1 MKMISEKNYRQ
12 KMDEEVAPFL
22 HQNRYSGIFRPK
34 GDSGL
39 YYERYGGQA
48 EQVVVIVHG
57 FSESA
62 EKYVEM
68 IYYFLQAGYRVYIF
82 DVRGHGRSARAVEDL
97 SMVHVDHYEQYLWD
111 LAYFT
116 EKIVKAENLNARL
129 YLYAHSMGG
138 GIGAAFLE
146 QYPEVFSKAVL
157 SSPMIRP
164 QTGEV
169 PFGAA
174 RLIAQAQVRAGK
186 GKQYVMGQQGFRAD
200 ETFEDSAATSRAR
213 YDYYYQKK
221 CSERLFQT
229 SGASYG
235 WLCEAARMAGYVL
248 RKRNCRNIH
257 TDILLFRAEKDDFV
271 DGKAQERFVK
281 QVKTA
286 RLVEAPGAKHEIYM
300 SSDDILQAY
309 VGQIFAFFQRSLPT
323 SKKLLSGQ
331 RLRFS
336 LAPS

>member
-1 MKMISEKNYRQ
+1 MEIIAEKDYQRR
-12 KMDEEVAPFL
+12 MDEEVIPFL
-22 HQNRYSGIFRPK
+22 GKHKYCGRFCPGT
-34 GDSGL
+34 GGAL

-48 EQVVVIVHG
+48 KRVVVMVHG

-68 IYYFLQAGYRVYIF
+68 TYYFLQAGYRVYIA

-97 SMVHVDHYEQYLWD
+97 SLVHIDDYGQYLSD
-111 LAYFT
+111 LEYFV
-116 EKIVKAENLNARL
+116 EKIVRKENPKARL
-129 YLYAHSMGG
+129 CLYAHSMGG

-146 QYPEVFSKAVL
+146 RYPEVFSKAVL

-164 QTGEV
+164 RTGEV

-174 RLIAQAQVRAGK
+174 FLIARAQVRAGK
-186 GKQYVMGQQGFRAD
+186 GKQYVMGQHGFRAD
-200 ETFEDSAATSRAR
+200 ETFEDSAATSRVR

-235 WLCEAARMAGYVL
+235 WLCEAARMSGYVL

-271 DGKAQERFVK
+271 DGKAQERFVE

-300 SSDDILQAY
+300 SSDDILQVY
-309 VGQIFAFFQRSLPT
+309 VGQIFAFFGS
-323 SKKLLSGQ
+323 
-331 RLRFS
+331 
-336 LAPS
+336 